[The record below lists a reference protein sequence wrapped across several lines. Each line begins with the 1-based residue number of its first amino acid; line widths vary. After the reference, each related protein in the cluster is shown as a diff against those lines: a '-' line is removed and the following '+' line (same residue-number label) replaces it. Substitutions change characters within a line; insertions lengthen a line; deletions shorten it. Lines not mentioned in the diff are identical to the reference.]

1 MNCRRPST
9 MVVSLSSAFVLS
21 LLCAL
26 ASSFW
31 AVLNP
36 FAFIWDLNWARTGSM
51 STCVYHTS
59 RNGCTANPC
68 IAVR

>member
-1 MNCRRPST
+1 MNCRWPST
-9 MVVSLSSAFVLS
+9 MVVSLPSALVLS

-31 AVLNP
+31 AVLNL
-36 FAFIWDLNWARTGSM
+36 FALIWDRNWARAGSM
-51 STCVYHTS
+51 SRCVYHTS
-59 RNGCTANPC
+59 RNGCPANPR